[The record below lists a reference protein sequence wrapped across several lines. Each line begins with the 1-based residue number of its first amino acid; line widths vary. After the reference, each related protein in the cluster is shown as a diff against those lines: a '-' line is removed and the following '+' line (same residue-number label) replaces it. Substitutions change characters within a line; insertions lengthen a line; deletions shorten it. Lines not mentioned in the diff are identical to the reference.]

1 MTSSYASGVLLV
13 EDDSNDVL
21 LIRRAFRRAGLATHI
36 DVVGDGDAAVAYLAR
51 AQTGGAPRLVLL
63 DLKLPRRPGL
73 EVLSWLRQQPG
84 LRRLPV
90 IVLTSSRE
98 SADVN
103 RAYDLGANSFLVK
116 PVGFAALLEIVRTLE
131 LYWLRLNE
139 APELEAGTSA

>member
-21 LIRRAFRRAGLATHI
+21 LIRRAFRRAGLATRI
-36 DVVGDGDAAVAYLAR
+36 DVVGDGEAAVAYLAR